1 MVDPHDSQALTEAA
15 RAGDREA
22 FERLILQHRRRIR
35 SLVASRLN
43 AHIVFGVCVDDVY
56 QETLLRAYQSIGRFE
71 WRGKDSLFHWL
82 GGIAENVIL
91 QVARKRARERGTPL
105 NEDVPVDQVS
115 ASRALGREERF
126 RRLEESLDD
135 LTSEH
140 REVIMFVRVEGLTLA
155 EAAKRMGRSPDA
167 VKKLLYRALKNL
179 KAAFGETESLHLPD
193 RSLERAEGKGDE

>member
-1 MVDPHDSQALTEAA
+1 MAEPHESQPLNEAA

-22 FERLILQHRRRIR
+22 FERIVLHHRRRIR

-56 QETLLRAYQSIGRFE
+56 QETLLRAYQSIDRFE

-91 QVARKRARERGTPL
+91 QVARRRARERGTPL
-105 NEDVPVDQVS
+105 HEDVPVEQVS
-115 ASRALGREERF
+115 ASRALAREERF

-140 REVIMFVRVEGLTLA
+140 REVIMLVRVEGLPLA
-155 EAAKRMGRSPDA
+155 EAAQRMNRSPDA
-167 VKKLLYRALKNL
+167 VKKLLYRALKKL
-179 KAAFGETESLHLPD
+179 KAAFGDTESLHLPD
-193 RSLERAEGKGDE
+193 RSLEEAEGRGDA